1 MQNNK
6 NNYGFA
12 LLIIGIVFATFGF
25 ITWANSQLILFFRL
39 SYGLS
44 NTQSYLV
51 DTAFFAAYFFMSIPS
66 SFVLRKLGYKTSLS
80 IGILLM
86 GLGAGLFIPAA
97 YAKSYPLF
105 LTGLFIIGIGLALA
119 QTAANPYVTI
129 LGPKESAAQR
139 ISIMG
144 ICNKVAGIIAVFLL
158 GAIILK
164 DSGHVEEQIKL
175 MSAVERADFLANFAG
190 RIVNLYVVISAVFIL
205 LALVLMRL
213 HLPEVTEIAEAP
225 TSKHKSTSSVFEHK
239 NLVLGALAIFFYVG
253 AEVISYGVFSDF
265 GTSLGFD
272 KETSKL
278 FPTYTGYALI
288 IGYFITIALVPKII
302 SQRKA
307 LLISTLSSITLLI
320 ISINTSGWTAVV
332 CFALLGLTQSVM
344 WPAIWP
350 LALNGL
356 GRHTKI
362 GSAILVMM
370 IVGGAVLPPLMGI
383 LAAALKNST
392 NLFIAAHA
400 NKLGFLIMIPC
411 WLFILFYAVSGY
423 KSKYIKE

>member
-51 DTAFFAAYFFMSIPS
+51 DTAFFAAYFFMSLPS
-66 SFVLRKLGYKTSLS
+66 SFVLRKLGYKTSLG

-97 YAKSYPLF
+97 YAKSYPMF

-144 ICNKVAGIIAVFLL
+144 ICNKVAGIVAVFLL
-158 GAIILK
+158 GAVILK

-175 MSAVERADFLANFAG
+175 MSAAEKVDFLDNFAG
-190 RIVNLYVVISAVFIL
+190 RIINLYVVISAAFIL

-213 HLPEVTEIAEAP
+213 RLPEVTEIEETP
-225 TSKHKSTSSVFEHK
+225 TENHKGTTSALQHK
-239 NLVLGALAIFFYVG
+239 NLVLGGLAIFFYVG

-288 IGYFITIALVPKII
+288 VGYFITIALVPKAI

-307 LLISTLSSITLLI
+307 LVISTLSSITLLL
-320 ISINTSGWTAVV
+320 ISINTTGWTAVV

-370 IVGGAVLPPLMGI
+370 IVGGAVLPPLMGV
-383 LAAALKNST
+383 LATALKQST
-392 NLFIAAHA
+392 NVFIAGHA

-411 WLFILFYAVSGY
+411 WLYILYYAVSGY
-423 KSKYIKE
+423 KSKYITE